1 MLEGPE
7 VNISGEGE
15 LKLILRE
22 VLQEIVDRDRYLSKS
37 GASQYLGMSVS
48 NIEKRLASIPHF
60 RVGSKVMFRKSEL
73 DRWMEKQRERATDLD
88 LDRLADEAVRAVL
101 GARKNA
107 AL

>member
-1 MLEGPE
+1 M
-7 VNISGEGE
+7 NIPSEGE
-15 LKLILRE
+15 LKVILRE
-22 VLQEIVDRDRYLSKS
+22 ALEEIADRDRYFPKS
-37 GASQYLGMSVS
+37 EASAYLGMSVS

-73 DRWMEKQRERATDLD
+73 DRWMEKHREKPADLD

-101 GARKNA
+101 GTRKNA